1 MKTVFI
7 ACMVLILSGCY
18 GTVPEKTG
26 MEGKPVPSFKMLLP
40 DSVTYFDTQKIP
52 NDKPFV
58 VFLFGAHCPYSRA
71 QMEEIVD
78 DHEKLKGLH
87 FYVLAYTSFSDMKQF
102 YNDFHLSS
110 YKNITVGVDT
120 SQIFINTYEID
131 AVPYIAVYGKDKKL
145 KEAYR
150 GQVFSKQLLRAANE

>member
-26 MEGKPVPSFKMLLP
+26 MEGKPIPSFKMLLP
-40 DSVTYFDTQKIP
+40 DSLTYFDTEKIP
-52 NDKPFV
+52 AGQPFV

-71 QMEEIVD
+71 QMEEIIEEN
-78 DHEKLKGLH
+78 EKLKGLQ
-87 FYVLAYTSFSDMKQF
+87 FYVLTYTSFADMKQF

-110 YKNITVGVDT
+110 YKNITAGVDT
-120 SQIFINTYEID
+120 SQKFINAYEID
-131 AVPYIAVYGKDKKL
+131 AVPYIAIYGKDKRL

-150 GQVFSKQLLRAANE
+150 GKVFSKQLLKGANN